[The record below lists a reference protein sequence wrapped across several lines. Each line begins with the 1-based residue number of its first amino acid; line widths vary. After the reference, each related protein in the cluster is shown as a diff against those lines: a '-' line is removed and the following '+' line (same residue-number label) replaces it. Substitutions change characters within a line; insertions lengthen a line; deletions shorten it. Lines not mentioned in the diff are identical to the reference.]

1 MQGYSTIVS
10 EMWSQISMKLAK
22 NMGSAGHPQE
32 NMFTHVFLQAG
43 VGSFAGGIAAA
54 LVNNVKEGCPFLS
67 VLPKIVVVEPRG
79 AHCFFY
85 SHNRSDG
92 ELHGI

>member
-10 EMWSQISMKLAK
+10 EMWSQISMELAK
-22 NMGSAGHPQE
+22 NKDSVGHPQG

-67 VLPKIVVVEPRG
+67 VLPTIVVVEPRG